1 VRARDATSPARI
13 DDQRITRAALRRR
26 LAGLYAAIKR
36 ARTLISPF
44 RSIVAADGAAEAVGV
59 HLSLSLALSLSLPL
73 LQCTYAPRSSVDASS
88 LMPFS
93 RNDRERGPAR
103 AIARNYCSLRGHE
116 RRASK
121 IPFELA
127 GELRGRKGE
136 REEMEGEVGRE
147 VMETA
152 AGSRGGGGRR
162 RTTTSG
168 GEGGREGE
176 GKVCRRRRRGR
187 RRGRR
192 GRRRRRRRRRRGGK
206 KSRTML
212 SREGLGSSPPA
223 SRLALSSCSCFS
235 LFRGRPGK
243 LHQAARRQRQRERER
258 ERGEGEGEG
267 DDA

>member
-152 AGSRGGGGRR
+152 AGSRGGVEGGGRR
-162 RTTTSG
+162 RAAG
-168 GEGGREGE
+168 REGGRE
-176 GKVCRRRRRGR
+176 RGR
-187 RRGRR
+187 FA
-192 GRRRRRRRRRRGGK
+192 GG
-206 KSRTML
+206 
-212 SREGLGSSPPA
+212 ED
-223 SRLALSSCSCFS
+223 
-235 LFRGRPGK
+235 
-243 LHQAARRQRQRERER
+243 EDDDEDD
-258 ERGEGEGEG
+258 EDDDDDDDD
-267 DDA
+267 DDAEERNRVRCSLEKGSAPRLLPLV